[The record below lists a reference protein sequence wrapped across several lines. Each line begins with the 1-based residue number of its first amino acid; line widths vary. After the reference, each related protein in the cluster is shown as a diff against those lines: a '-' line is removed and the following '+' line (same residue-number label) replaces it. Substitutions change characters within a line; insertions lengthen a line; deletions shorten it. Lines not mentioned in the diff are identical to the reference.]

1 MGPVIPLHQAQDRG
15 DPAADLAV
23 EPRCVVARSAQ
34 VLDPVRAVAR
44 LHKVGARR
52 AVNDRADAAAV
63 GAQEVVLH
71 RPAVLAGEGIEGGA
85 HRLVVDGEAELLV
98 AGGDGVGDV
107 VAEEEEDD
115 RAEGEDRDEALGGL
129 DEVGEDSR
137 DDEGVHREECQHE
150 GDRVE
155 RRAAGGGA
163 GGRHAPSIGRVQR
176 LN

>member
-1 MGPVIPLHQAQDRG
+1 MD
-15 DPAADLAV
+15 
-23 EPRCVVARSAQ
+23 
-34 VLDPVRAVAR
+34 
-44 LHKVGARR
+44 
-52 AVNDRADAAAV
+52 DRADAAAV

-71 RPAVLAGEGIEGGA
+71 RPAVLAGETVQGGA
-85 HRLVVDGEAELLV
+85 HRLVVDREAELLV
-98 AGGDGVGDV
+98 AGGHGVGDV

-115 RAEGEDRDEALGGL
+115 RREGEDRDEALRGV
-129 DEVGEDSR
+129 DEVGEDGR
-137 DDEGVHREECQHE
+137 DDEGVHREERQHE